1 MLCRSVQPHQCILD
15 TSPSG
20 QFLQELFWVYIGT
33 VQPSATCSEAHEN
46 GFIWQ
51 VGNPPGL
58 SLLIS
63 SVPIPMIVS
72 TFTITFV
79 IMSVIATVGRPL
91 GINLEPFEEEFRAF
105 EEVRTTT
112 RHVGIMIGPKENKIS
127 TKRRR
132 ETPMPA
138 KITREHLSHAGFE
151 VDFSSST
158 SVLSLVLS
166 VIIRKRIYPLTVM
179 FTG

>member
-1 MLCRSVQPHQCILD
+1 M
-15 TSPSG
+15 
-20 QFLQELFWVYIGT
+20 
-33 VQPSATCSEAHEN
+33 AN
-46 GFIWQ
+46 
-51 VGNPPGL
+51 GNPPWL
-58 SLLIS
+58 VPAYLL
-63 SVPIPMIVS
+63 
-72 TFTITFV
+72 
-79 IMSVIATVGRPL
+79 GRNPNDCKHFHHYLRNYVRHCYGWSRL
-91 GINLEPFEEEFRAF
+91 GINVGPFEEEFRAF

-112 RHVGIMIGPKENKIS
+112 RHVRIMIGPKENKIYI
-127 TKRRR
+127 KRRR